1 MFVCL
6 FVCLFVHTAG
16 SDFLPTPSTAVQT
29 FRERNVNWPL
39 CKEITIVDDENTEEL
54 EQFSAQ
60 LVLNEED
67 TMGVQVKFDPNTAT
81 VKIED
86 DDGNYIT
93 SVQMKHSWL

>member
-6 FVCLFVHTAG
+6 FVCLFACLFVHTAG

-29 FRERNVNWPL
+29 FRERNVDWPL
-39 CKEITIVDDENTEEL
+39 CKEITIVDDEIPEEL
-54 EQFSAQ
+54 EQFSLQ
-60 LVLNEED
+60 LVLNAED

-81 VKIED
+81 VKIKD

-93 SVQMKHSWL
+93 